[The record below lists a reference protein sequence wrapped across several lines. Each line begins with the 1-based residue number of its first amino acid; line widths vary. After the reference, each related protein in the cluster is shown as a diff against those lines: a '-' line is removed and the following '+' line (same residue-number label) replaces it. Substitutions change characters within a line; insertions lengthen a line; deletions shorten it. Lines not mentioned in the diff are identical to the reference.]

1 MELKKDTSFEL
12 IKEIKLAQDVSYW
25 LKGAIDELEK
35 RDINKA
41 LNDIELLHEI
51 FLMKLNEIMNNN
63 KIIKRDSK

>member
-12 IKEIKLAQDVSYW
+12 ISKIRLAQDVSYW
-25 LKGAIDELEK
+25 LKRSIEELEK
-35 RDINKA
+35 RDINKV

-63 KIIKRDSK
+63 KIIERDT